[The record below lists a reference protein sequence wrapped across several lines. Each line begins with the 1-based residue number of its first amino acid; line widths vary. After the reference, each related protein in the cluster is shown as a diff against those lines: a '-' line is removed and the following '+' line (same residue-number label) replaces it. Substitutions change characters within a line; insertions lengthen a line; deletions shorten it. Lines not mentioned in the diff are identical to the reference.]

1 MAVLIVEGVTGSG
14 KSSTVRALQTCAS
27 FRLYDEQ
34 ATFDDFLTQ
43 FWDDPRAAARRALR
57 RFDAILTKIERHPGQ
72 HYLLERFHF
81 SPIAVG
87 SDPAQ
92 YRAINERCAALHCHT
107 AVLIVPEE
115 QLRCRS
121 LYRKEH
127 GARDWQS
134 LIAHY
139 GSEQAALNLLR
150 TAQDHRIAAIK
161 RSGLPFR
168 LIDTSTMAWDDYAL
182 QLARWAEWPD

>member
-1 MAVLIVEGVTGSG
+1 MAVLIVEGVTGS
-14 KSSTVRALQTCAS
+14 VRARRYGLFKRARS

-43 FWDDPRAAARRALR
+43 FWDDPRAAARRALGG
-57 RFDAILTKIERHPGQ
+57 FDAILTKIERHPGQ
-72 HYLLERFHF
+72 HITYWSRFHF

-134 LIAHY
+134 LIAP
-139 GSEQAALNLLR
+139 LR
-150 TAQDHRIAAIK
+150 LRAGCAQSPSHCRKII
-161 RSGLPFR
+161 
-168 LIDTSTMAWDDYAL
+168 
-182 QLARWAEWPD
+182 E